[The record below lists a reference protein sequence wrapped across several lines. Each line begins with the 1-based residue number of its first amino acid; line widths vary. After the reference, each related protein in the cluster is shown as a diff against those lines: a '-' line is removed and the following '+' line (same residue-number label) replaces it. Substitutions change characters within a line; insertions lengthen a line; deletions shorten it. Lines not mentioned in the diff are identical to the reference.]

1 MCVFVVWRLGCVSLS
16 LSLSISLFLA
26 PPLFLF
32 SVPHYT
38 CRAISSL
45 TVKHQGLFKRSSLIR
60 NCLEELL
67 FSFQAAKITV
77 IKLKISTVFIYLLLL
92 IGRRNM
98 GLITIFPHF
107 LSFRCR
113 RFDQSA
119 PGCGIKRLK
128 WFIGFCSV
136 HWGMSSFSCHA
147 TLKISVAYLL
157 CLTFSVNR

>member
-1 MCVFVVWRLGCVSLS
+1 MRMCVFVVWRLGCVSLS
-16 LSLSISLFLA
+16 LFLSISLFLA
-26 PPLFLF
+26 LSLFFF

-77 IKLKISTVFIYLLLL
+77 IKLKISTVFIYLLIL

-98 GLITIFPHF
+98 GLIIIFPHF
-107 LSFRCR
+107 LSFGAEGLTKAPLDVVLR
-113 RFDQSA
+113 DSSGLLVSA
-119 PGCGIKRLK
+119 V
-128 WFIGFCSV
+128 S
-136 HWGMSSFSCHA
+136 
-147 TLKISVAYLL
+147 TEE
-157 CLTFSVNR
+157 CLHFLVMEH